1 MNAIMKGLPW
11 KSMLWVV
18 AVVLVTGLTAGLLTL
33 LILRQSPGVKDEVL
47 TGLKAPRGLT
57 LLDNGELLVSEVLG
71 GRLLRISPEGEAT
84 VVQEGLPATLGG
96 PGGGYPT
103 GVSSAIKIEQTYY
116 YVVGEFRG
124 SRYSAL
130 YRLGPQ
136 GSPQMLAG
144 GVGPDG
150 FPASR
155 LTNPYDLVPAPEG
168 GLLVSDS
175 GVNAVLHISE
185 EGLISDYVTFP
196 QKKLSTP
203 QGRRSIDVV
212 PTGLTLGPDGAV
224 YLASFTGHPYPPK
237 AANIYRLEDINGD
250 GDAMD
255 EGETIVFAEGFSV
268 ATDLVFEEDG
278 SLLVTEFSTDMTRLV
293 QEFGTEMAAAIP
305 GRLVHWRNGTTQV
318 VAEGLV
324 SPTSVAVVGE
334 RIFISEEFAG
344 TVSEIGVSNRTDSVA
359 WLWPV
364 VVGLVSVFIQGA
376 GVSWRCRKIR
386 P

>member
-1 MNAIMKGLPW
+1 MKAIMKGLSW
-11 KSMLWVV
+11 KSMLWTV
-18 AVVLVTGLTAGLLTL
+18 AAALAAGLTAVLLTL
-33 LILRQSPGVKDEVL
+33 LFLRQAPTVKTEVL

-57 LLDNGELLVSEVLG
+57 PLDNGDLLVSEVLG
-71 GRLLRISPEGEAT
+71 GRLLRVSPEGEAT
-84 VVQEGLPATLGG
+84 VVQEGLPATFGG
-96 PGGGYPT
+96 PGGDYPI

-130 YRLGPQ
+130 YRLGPP

-150 FPASR
+150 FPATR

-175 GVNAVLHISE
+175 GVNSVLHVSE
-185 EGLISDYVTFP
+185 EGVISDYVTFP
-196 QKKLSTP
+196 QQEISTP
-203 QGRRSIDVV
+203 QGRRKIDVV

-224 YLASFTGHPYPPK
+224 YLASLTGRPFPPK
-237 AANIYRLEDINGD
+237 AASIYRLEDINGD

-255 EGETIVFAEGFSV
+255 NGETTVFAEGFSV
-268 ATDLVFEEDG
+268 ATDLAFEEDG
-278 SLLVTEFSTDMTRLV
+278 SLLVTEFSTDMIRLV
-293 QEFGTEMAAAIP
+293 REFGAEMAAAIP
-305 GRLVHWRNGTTQV
+305 GRLVRWRNGTTQV

-334 RIFISEEFAG
+334 RIFVSEEFAG
-344 TVSEIGVSNRTDSVA
+344 TVSEIRPSNLIDSVA
-359 WLWPV
+359 WLWSV
-364 VVGLVSVFIQGA
+364 VVGLVTAFTVSV
-376 GVSWRCRKIR
+376 GVSWGWRKIR